1 MKTLKGKFL
10 ALFIFFIAVNI
21 LAGVFVINTISKQK
35 ADAVVINLAGKQRML
50 SQKMTKEAFAM
61 SQGIEKEDALK
72 GTMELFER
80 TLVGL
85 LNGDSGLGLPPTRNI
100 QVVAQLNKITPLW
113 KDFKKNLD
121 AIKGSA
127 NERSQALAFISGHD
141 AELMGKMNESVEM
154 MEKAGLP
161 SQVIN
166 LAGRQRMLIQK
177 LSKESSLL
185 CQGNVSEETLLKT
198 SDLFGKTLDGL
209 IQGDKDLGLA
219 ALDDKNILAKL
230 KETEKLWK
238 QFLENIRL
246 VVKGSGEINQALS
259 YVQANNLALLT
270 DSNLTVGMFEDES
283 RGKVERLQ
291 AIQWIVV
298 LIMVLSVLMGWVFIV
313 SPLVKLLTQTVQ
325 DMTEGATQVSSASEQ
340 VSQSSQSLAEGAND
354 QAASLEETSSS
365 LEEMAAMTNKTSEG
379 AAFANSLAQEC
390 RQGAEEGMK
399 AMEQTIASMG
409 KINDS
414 TGQMGKIIKTI
425 EEIAF
430 QTNLLAL
437 NAAVE
442 AARAG
447 EAGKGFA
454 VVAEEVR
461 NLAQRSATAAK
472 DTSTLIAESIA
483 RAEEGKKIAE
493 TAGSSL
499 TKVLEE
505 IQKVAEHLK
514 QITMSA
520 REQSDGVTQV
530 SKAVTAM
537 DRVTQQNAATAEESA
552 AASEELSAQAAHLKE
567 VVNRILN
574 LVTGEEGSLEADRI
588 PSVARKPVLARKFQ
602 RPLPQAARKK
612 TNGFKAIPPKREV
625 RPDEVIPMD

>member
-10 ALFIFFIAVNI
+10 ALFAFFIVVSI
-21 LAGVFVINTISKQK
+21 LAGLFVINTISKQK
-35 ADAVVINLAGKQRML
+35 ADGVVINLAGKQRML
-50 SQKMTKEAFAM
+50 TQKMAKEAFALGE
-61 SQGIEKEDALK
+61 GIEKDEALK
-72 GTMELFER
+72 TTMDLFEK
-80 TLVGL
+80 TLNGL
-85 LNGDSGLGLPPTRNI
+85 LNGDSALGLPPTMDLQI
-100 QVVAQLNKITPLW
+100 TAQLNKVSQLW

-121 AIKGSA
+121 DIKGHA
-127 NERSQALAFISGHD
+127 AERNEAMAFISVHD
-141 AELMGKMNESVEM
+141 ADLMGKMNEAVEM

-161 SQVIN
+161 PQVIN
-166 LAGRQRMLIQK
+166 LAGRQRMLVQK
-177 LSKESSLL
+177 ISKEASLL
-185 CQGNVSEETLLKT
+185 CQGKIPKEALLKT
-198 SDLFGKTLDGL
+198 SDLFDKTLKGL
-209 IQGDKDLGLA
+209 LQGDKDLGLDA
-219 ALDDKNILAKL
+219 MGDKNILTRLGEA
-230 KETEKLWK
+230 EKLWK
-238 QFLENIRL
+238 QFQENIQHIA
-246 VVKGSGEINQALS
+246 KDSEAINQALT
-259 YVQANNLALLT
+259 YVHANNLGLLT
-270 DSNLTVGMFEDES
+270 ESNLAVGMYENES
-283 RGKVERLQ
+283 TRKVERLQ
-291 AIQWIVV
+291 TIQGGVV
-298 LIMVLSVLMGWVFIV
+298 LIIVLSVLMGWIFIV
-313 SPLVKLLTQTVQ
+313 QPLIKLLTQTVQ
-325 DMTEGATQVSSASEQ
+325 DMTEGATQVASASDQ

-390 RQGAEEGMK
+390 RKGAEEGMR
-399 AMEQTIASMG
+399 AMEQTISAMG

-472 DTSTLIAESIA
+472 DTSTLIAESISN
-483 RAEEGKKIAE
+483 AEDGKKITE

-499 TKVLEE
+499 KKVLEE
-505 IQKVAEHLK
+505 IQKVAEHLN
-514 QITMSA
+514 QITMAA
-520 REQSDGVTQV
+520 REQSEGVMQV
-530 SKAVTAM
+530 SKAVTSM

-574 LVTGEEGSLEADRI
+574 LVTGEEGFINEGPIS
-588 PSVARKPVLARKFQ
+588 SVARKAVFSKPTP
-602 RPLPQAARKK
+602 RPLPLSNRKK
-612 TNGFKAIPPKREV
+612 SNFTKVMPPKREV
-625 RPDEVIPMD
+625 LPDEVIPMD